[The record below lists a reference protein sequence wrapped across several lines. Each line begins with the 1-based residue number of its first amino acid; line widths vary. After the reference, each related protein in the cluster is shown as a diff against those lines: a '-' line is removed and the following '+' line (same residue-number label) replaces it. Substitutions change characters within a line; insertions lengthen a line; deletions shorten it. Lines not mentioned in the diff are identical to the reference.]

1 MRIKLLM
8 FMVVCIS
15 LLVHLSFSNRLQ
27 ASSEKA
33 TPFTLEDLT
42 GNPVSLSDFRGRVVV
57 IDFWAT
63 WCHECET
70 SSPQLEK
77 VYRTYKDQGVVFLGI
92 SLDEGSDA
100 KKEVKSFVERFDLT
114 FIVLMG
120 NSKVAGDYYIKGI
133 PTTYVLDRDHTIIAR
148 YEGSLYRLG
157 EMISSKIEDILH

>member
-8 FMVVCIS
+8 FTVVCI
-15 LLVHLSFSNRLQ
+15 LLLMHLSFSTRLQ

-77 VYRTYKDQGVVFLGI
+77 VYRTYKDRGVVFLGI

-100 KKEVKSFVERFDLT
+100 ENNVKSFVDRFDLT
-114 FIVLMG
+114 FTILMG
-120 NSKVAGDYYIKGI
+120 NEKVASDYYIKGI
-133 PTTYVLDRDHTIIAR
+133 PTTYVLDRDHAIKAR
-148 YEGSLYRLG
+148 YEGALYGLG
-157 EMISSKIEDILH
+157 DMISSKIESIL